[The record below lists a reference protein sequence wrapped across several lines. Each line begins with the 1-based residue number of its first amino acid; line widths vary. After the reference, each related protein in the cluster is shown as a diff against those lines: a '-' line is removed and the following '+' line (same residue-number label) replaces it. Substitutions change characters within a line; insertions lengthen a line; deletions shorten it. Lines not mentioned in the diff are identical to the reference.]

1 LRRIFCLTFLI
12 GCPTKTSDQS
22 VPLKRGQK
30 SSSASLTPSPT
41 TTNRQLRDQDKSH
54 QIQRSFSFRGQLLR
68 TQISIDKTLLAQ
80 AVEAYGIPEEQES
93 FPTPLTGAVL
103 LERQAA
109 AQKQG
114 VEIFQKG
121 DEVFIRPDFLL
132 LTQRAMAELGDVHR
146 QLAELGR
153 SLGLKS
159 NRANADFLVSFVRS
173 FELDDPPRYRS
184 SGDGKRHLV
193 AGARTAIETLYLGR
207 GDCDT
212 LTLLAGSLLKLSTI
226 EVIYLLGALDGS
238 PHMFLGASV
247 SPRRGDLV
255 TQVDGQAYVVY
266 ELTTR
271 HEGSQVPAKF
281 RDVFKNQTFEVLS
294 F

>member
-1 LRRIFCLTFLI
+1 MKGIILAGGSGTRLYPLTK
-12 GCPTKTSDQS
+12 GVSK
-22 VPLKRGQK
+22 
-30 SSSASLTPSPT
+30 
-41 TTNRQLRDQDKSH
+41 
-54 QIQRSFSFRGQLLR
+54 QLLPVY
-68 TQISIDKTLLAQ
+68 DKPMVYYPLSVLMLA
-80 AVEAYGIPEEQES
+80 GIQDILIVTTPEDQES

-146 QLAELGR
+146 QLVELGR
-153 SLGLKS
+153 PLGLKT
-159 NRANADFLVSFVRS
+159 NRENADFLVSFVQS

-207 GDCDT
+207 GDCDPEDR
-212 LTLLAGSLLKLSTI
+212 AFRSH
-226 EVIYLLGALDGS
+226 V
-238 PHMFLGASV
+238 
-247 SPRRGDLV
+247 RRGCRRSRPTGVGPWRAAAEPEHGAADLSGILGLV
-255 TQVDGQAYVVY
+255 PSVARSAPRLLHVVGGQYAGAWDGAQPSRNRVDSPERMACRGTDAHSR
-266 ELTTR
+266 T
-271 HEGSQVPAKF
+271 GIAG
-281 RDVFKNQTFEVLS
+281 
-294 F
+294 